1 MPLGYHFLDKSFVPH
16 RYAGVV
22 AAAAAYLPLTLRSW
36 AAEEAS

>member
-22 AAAAAYLPLTLRSW
+22 AAAAYLLLTLRSW
-36 AAEEAS
+36 TAEEAS

>member
-1 MPLGYHFLDKSFVPH
+1 MPLGYHFLDKSFVPP